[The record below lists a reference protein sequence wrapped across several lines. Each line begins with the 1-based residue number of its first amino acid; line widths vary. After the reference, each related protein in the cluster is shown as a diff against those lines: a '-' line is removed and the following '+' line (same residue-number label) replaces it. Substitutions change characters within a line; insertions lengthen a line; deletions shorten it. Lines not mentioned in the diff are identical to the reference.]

1 MFHPKTDISDDTLF
15 KEITSSLPA
24 FKNSEDDSNNQKIL
38 EIIAE
43 IFSTGKNG
51 LLDIAKLTDV
61 NYATGQNLT
70 DWGKEY
76 GIDRFDNDDDFLR
89 FEIRWQMLKSVTNTD
104 IDSLKVLVSVL
115 LNIPLTNFNLIK
127 TDNPDELELINVP
140 FDFDDGSHAE
150 QKKQILIDD
159 LQSVLPVEAKLKDI
173 QFIKQS
179 STTFYFAVFG
189 NKTRNEESEVL
200 NFGNLQ

>member
-1 MFHPKTDISDDTLF
+1 MFHPKTDISDSTLL
-15 KEITSSLPA
+15 KEIISSLPA

-43 IFSTGKNG
+43 IFTQGKNN
-51 LLDIAKLTDV
+51 LLDIAKLTDI

-76 GIDRFDNDDDFLR
+76 GIDRFDSDDDFLR
-89 FEIRWQMLKSVTNTD
+89 FEIRWQMMKSVTNTD

-115 LNIPLTNFNLIK
+115 LNIPLTDFNLIK
-127 TDNPDELELINVP
+127 TDNPDELELIGVP
-140 FDFDDGSHAE
+140 FDFATGSHAE

-179 STTFYFAVFG
+179 NTTFFFAVFG
-189 NKTRNEESEVL
+189 NKLKNKESEVL
-200 NFGNLQ
+200 DFGDI

>member
-76 GIDRFDNDDDFLR
+76 GIDRFDNDDEFLR
-89 FEIRWQMLKSVTNTD
+89 FEIKWQMLKSVTNTD

-115 LNIPLTNFNLIK
+115 LNIPLTNFNLVK

-140 FDFDDGSHAE
+140 FDFATGSHAE

-179 STTFYFAVFG
+179 NTTFYYAIFG
-189 NKTRNEESEVL
+189 NKLKNEESEVL
-200 NFGNLQ
+200 DFGNIQ

>member
-43 IFSTGKNG
+43 IFTQGKNN
-51 LLDIAKLTDV
+51 LLDIAKLTDI

-76 GIDRFDNDDDFLR
+76 GIDRFDSDDDFLR
-89 FEIRWQMLKSVTNTD
+89 FEIKWQMMKSVTNTD

-115 LNIPLTNFNLIK
+115 LNIPLTDFNLIK
-127 TDNPDELELINVP
+127 TDNPDELELIGVP
-140 FDFDDGSHAE
+140 FDFATGSHAE

-179 STTFYFAVFG
+179 NTTFFFAVFG
-189 NKTRNEESEVL
+189 NKLKNKESEVL
-200 NFGNLQ
+200 DFGDI